1 MEVKVILVLFIV
13 FANIFFTYCC
23 ILLFV
28 SNNGQAFYNNKK
40 LEIKPASLSEW
51 AFPIL
56 VD

>member
-40 LEIKPASLSEW
+40 LEIKPASLSE
-51 AFPIL
+51 
-56 VD
+56 